1 MWQELKF
8 IEKKHEGCKFRT
20 TDRRNTFEVLLVGK
34 ETFTYRELFSTQ
46 TMTASIDFVMG
57 GIQAWEIFVPL
68 WVKQTNRNSCQQHTP
83 ISFGSR
89 RGYCSTCDVDLQAD
103 EQGHWKVAR

>member
-34 ETFTYRELFSTQ
+34 ETFTYQRLLSTK
-46 TMTASIDFVMG
+46 TMITSTDFVMRD
-57 GIQAWEIFVPL
+57 IQAWEIFVP
-68 WVKQTNRNSCQQHTP
+68 VTNGDSCQQHTP

-89 RGYCSTCDVDLQAD
+89 RGYCSTCDADLQAD